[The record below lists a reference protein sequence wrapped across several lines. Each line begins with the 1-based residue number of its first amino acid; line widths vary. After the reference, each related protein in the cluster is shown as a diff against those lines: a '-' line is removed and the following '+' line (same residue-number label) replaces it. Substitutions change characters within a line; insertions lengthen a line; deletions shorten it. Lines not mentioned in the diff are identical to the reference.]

1 MPINAK
7 AKVSMARMREREN
20 RFSIS
25 HYLHNA
31 SIPPSLAHELHTA
44 DQLTTELDATRCR
57 SPSAV
62 VVYLHFQLN
71 EECLATTKRLHPALG
86 GPMASCLI
94 FACNFFKYQTIDVAS
109 GGLFYFG
116 FATRCN
122 FVTAELILFPSFT
135 EEEIRQSLDSEVKK
149 HKYWSSSTLNGLKI
163 VKIDG
168 SVTMRYR
175 IESFLE
181 TRSKQPTCEPGTDE
195 FEALELHCNN
205 IWEVP
210 CSPTRMF
217 TEETKVL
224 NMPGSSR
231 IAKCASCHGQGVNLC
246 FHCRNSG
253 SIRCNACNGTGM
265 KSGVPHPA
273 VVTHPLVATFP
284 YYDGSRSYSN
294 ASTASAS
301 KSRKRFGLGTPAHL
315 STLTGIP
322 PPGLTIVDLCGVCQG
337 RGLRPCNLCKGFG
350 SKPCTVCNGTGK
362 VRFVTKVRVK
372 YSVLKD
378 EYCHEVHLPDEE
390 LQKVTGDLVLVE
402 CQPVVLPIK
411 KFPIPAI
418 SEQSE
423 RLIKAHLQKQ
433 TPSTKILKQR
443 QTLEAVPIAE
453 VLYEVGNRTNKFW
466 VLGRERVAY
475 VPQYPKKCSIL

>member
-31 SIPPSLAHELHTA
+31 SIPPSLAHEL
-44 DQLTTELDATRCR
+44 Q
-57 SPSAV
+57 
-62 VVYLHFQLN
+62 
-71 EECLATTKRLHPALG
+71 
-86 GPMASCLI
+86 
-94 FACNFFKYQTIDVAS
+94 
-109 GGLFYFG
+109 
-116 FATRCN
+116 
-122 FVTAELILFPSFT
+122 FPSFT

-163 VKIDG
+163 LKIDG

>member
-31 SIPPSLAHELHTA
+31 SIPPSLAHEL
-44 DQLTTELDATRCR
+44 Q
-57 SPSAV
+57 
-62 VVYLHFQLN
+62 
-71 EECLATTKRLHPALG
+71 
-86 GPMASCLI
+86 
-94 FACNFFKYQTIDVAS
+94 
-109 GGLFYFG
+109 
-116 FATRCN
+116 
-122 FVTAELILFPSFT
+122 FPSFT

-168 SVTMRYR
+168 SVTMRVSISYYR

-231 IAKCASCHGQGVNLC
+231 IAVSAFTFSSNSKIKCASCHGQGVNLC

>member
-31 SIPPSLAHELHTA
+31 SIPPSLAHELHNNETSTSTTRRA
-44 DQLTTELDATRCR
+44 DGQL
-57 SPSAV
+57 
-62 VVYLHFQLN
+62 LN
-71 EECLATTKRLHPALG
+71 FC
-86 GPMASCLI
+86 
-94 FACNFFKYQTIDVAS
+94 
-109 GGLFYFG
+109 
-116 FATRCN
+116 
-122 FVTAELILFPSFT
+122 LFPSFT

>member
-1 MPINAK
+1 
-7 AKVSMARMREREN
+7 
-20 RFSIS
+20 
-25 HYLHNA
+25 
-31 SIPPSLAHELHTA
+31 
-44 DQLTTELDATRCR
+44 
-57 SPSAV
+57 
-62 VVYLHFQLN
+62 
-71 EECLATTKRLHPALG
+71 
-86 GPMASCLI
+86 
-94 FACNFFKYQTIDVAS
+94 
-109 GGLFYFG
+109 
-116 FATRCN
+116 
-122 FVTAELILFPSFT
+122 
-135 EEEIRQSLDSEVKK
+135 
-149 HKYWSSSTLNGLKI
+149 
-163 VKIDG
+163 
-168 SVTMRYR
+168 
-175 IESFLE
+175 
-181 TRSKQPTCEPGTDE
+181 
-195 FEALELHCNN
+195 
-205 IWEVP
+205 
-210 CSPTRMF
+210 MF

>member
-31 SIPPSLAHELHTA
+31 SIPPSLAHELHNNETSTSSTRRA
-44 DQLTTELDATRCR
+44 DGQL
-57 SPSAV
+57 
-62 VVYLHFQLN
+62 LN
-71 EECLATTKRLHPALG
+71 FC
-86 GPMASCLI
+86 
-94 FACNFFKYQTIDVAS
+94 
-109 GGLFYFG
+109 
-116 FATRCN
+116 
-122 FVTAELILFPSFT
+122 LFPSFT

-337 RGLRPCNLCKGFG
+337 RGLRP
-350 SKPCTVCNGTGK
+350 
-362 VRFVTKVRVK
+362 
-372 YSVLKD
+372 SVLKD

>member
-1 MPINAK
+1 MPITDC
-7 AKVSMARMREREN
+7 SC
-20 RFSIS
+20 
-25 HYLHNA
+25 
-31 SIPPSLAHELHTA
+31 T
-44 DQLTTELDATRCR
+44 
-57 SPSAV
+57 
-62 VVYLHFQLN
+62 
-71 EECLATTKRLHPALG
+71 TTKRLHPALG

-94 FACNFFKYQTIDVAS
+94 FACNFLKYQTIDVAS
-109 GGLFYFG
+109 GGLFYFV

-337 RGLRPCNLCKGFG
+337 RGLRP
-350 SKPCTVCNGTGK
+350 
-362 VRFVTKVRVK
+362 
-372 YSVLKD
+372 SVLKD

-433 TPSTKILKQR
+433 TSSTKILKQC
-443 QTLEAVPIAE
+443 T
-453 VLYEVGNRTNKFW
+453 
-466 VLGRERVAY
+466 
-475 VPQYPKKCSIL
+475 KCWRYIRKIGSQSNN